1 MVVTDDGCRLWTARS
16 GTGDPLVLC
25 HGGPGFWDT
34 FGDLA
39 ALLGD
44 VAAVHR
50 WDQRGCGR
58 SERRGP
64 YTVARSL
71 ADLDAVR
78 RHHGL
83 ARTALLGHSW
93 GAELALRYALAHPGR
108 VTRLVYVSGVGA
120 DPEAT
125 WHGDFERNLVER
137 LGDLARW
144 RLLRRRSPR
153 SPGEERELA
162 VLRLSADFADRDRAL
177 ELAER
182 VTTPFLGADAE
193 CNRAL
198 NADRRRT
205 VENGELLRASQALQV
220 PVLLVD
226 GALDLRPRRA
236 VDSLER
242 ALPAARRVVLDGAHL
257 PWVEAPAAFRAAVT
271 GFLSS
276 GDLNSGRGSRFG
288 VS

>member
-1 MVVTDDGCRLWTARS
+1 VGQNRRVDEMVVTDDGCRLWTTRS

-34 FGDLA
+34 FAGLA
-39 ALLGD
+39 GLLGD
-44 VAAVHR
+44 TATVHR

-58 SERRGP
+58 SEWRGP

-83 ARTALLGHSW
+83 ARMALLGHSW
-93 GAELALRYALAHPGR
+93 GAELALRYALAHPTL
-108 VTRLVYVSGVGA
+108 VTRLVYVSGIGI

-125 WHGDFERNLVER
+125 WRSDFERSFLER
-137 LGDLARW
+137 LGTHLPRWQALRARQ
-144 RLLRRRSPR
+144 PR
-153 SPGEERELA
+153 SAAEEREL
-162 VLRLSADFADRDRAL
+162 LTLQLSTDFADPDRAL
-177 ELAER
+177 EHAER
-182 VTTPFLGADAE
+182 ETSPFLGADPE

-198 NADRRRT
+198 NADRRRSPT
-205 VENGELLRASQALQV
+205 DTLLGPCQALRV

-226 GALDLRPRRA
+226 GARDLRPRRS

-242 ALPAARRVVLDGAHL
+242 ALPDVRRVVLPDAGHL
-257 PWVEAPAAFRAAVT
+257 PWVEAPAAFRSAVT
-271 GFLSS
+271 GFLT
-276 GDLNSGRGSRFG
+276 GDA
-288 VS
+288 